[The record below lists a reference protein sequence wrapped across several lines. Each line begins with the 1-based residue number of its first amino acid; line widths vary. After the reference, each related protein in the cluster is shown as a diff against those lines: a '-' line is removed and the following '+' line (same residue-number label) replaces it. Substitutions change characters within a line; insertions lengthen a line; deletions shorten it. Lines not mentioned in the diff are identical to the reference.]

1 MSADTAN
8 WVVVID
14 DDVTNLKIA
23 GSILSKNG
31 MRVTALNSGQALIDF
46 IMEDNRPDMILLDIL
61 MPDLD
66 GFQTLAK
73 LREYEKSKGMQE
85 IPVIFLTAGEDRSM
99 EAKGLKMG
107 ALDYVKK
114 PFEPDVLVHRIKN
127 VLTHTSQIKTLSVEA
142 STDKLTGLLNKMSV
156 NGYVKKMMNECDG
169 ALLVIDM
176 DNFKLVNDL
185 YGHEAGDK
193 VLVAF
198 AELLKRHFRSH
209 DIVGRI
215 GGDEFIAF
223 LKDMKD
229 RDVIKRIMQ
238 RLNDKLKEA
247 ATEIL
252 GIDMKIPLG
261 ISTGAVITKKGADYS
276 TSFKKADKSL
286 YAVKQNG
293 KHGCSV
299 YIEEDSIIDFSAAE
313 LKNLKKL
320 NMILDERNVS
330 NHALWLGQEAFSSVY
345 KYMLR
350 YLRRYNEKAYKV
362 LFTIIPIEENVKES
376 EFSEIT
382 EYFGEILSS
391 TLRNSDIMMQNAFNQ
406 FFLLLP
412 MVSEVDI
419 EKVIERIVG
428 AWSNTQYFDRLK
440 ITYETEAVIRDVD
453 VIK

>member
-176 DNFKLVNDL
+176 DNFKLVNDRL
-185 YGHEAGDK
+185 GHAHGDQ
-193 VLVAF
+193 VIIRA
-198 AELLKRHFRSH
+198 AEFLRKNYDSGTL
-209 DIVGRI
+209 IGRI
-215 GGDEFIAF
+215 GGDEFA
-223 LKDMKD
+223 LYSECPVSVENASESA
-229 RDVIKRIMQ
+229 RT
-238 RLNDKLKEA
+238 EA
-247 ATEIL
+247 AERAREIVLGTIRERTDRLMTAFNKEFRQEREKCEVSVSAGIYITPVELSVSEELTEEFDTI
-252 GIDMKIPLG
+252 
-261 ISTGAVITKKGADYS
+261 Y
-276 TSFKKADKSL
+276 KKADYAL
-286 YAVKQNG
+286 YVSKREG
-293 KHGCSV
+293 KAR
-299 YIEEDSIIDFSAAE
+299 YTIYEEE
-313 LKNLKKL
+313 T
-320 NMILDERNVS
+320 
-330 NHALWLGQEAFSSVY
+330 G
-345 KYMLR
+345 
-350 YLRRYNEKAYKV
+350 
-362 LFTIIPIEENVKES
+362 KE
-376 EFSEIT
+376 
-382 EYFGEILSS
+382 
-391 TLRNSDIMMQNAFNQ
+391 
-406 FFLLLP
+406 
-412 MVSEVDI
+412 
-419 EKVIERIVG
+419 G
-428 AWSNTQYFDRLK
+428 AHD
-440 ITYETEAVIRDVD
+440 
-453 VIK
+453 